1 MRPFCVNSYALV
13 VLPAAVELL
22 VAGQC
27 CYEPEPG
34 AVYRSV
40 PVRLERNQ
48 ALIDERVRDL
58 VHAVPLER
66 LDGEAIDA
74 SVGNVR
80 RRAFFRYLGRTTLSH
95 QKERFR
101 HTSQKS
107 TPRAAGKNTS
117 KPIGRVSRRH
127 LPESYSR
134 ASRSRLSPTS
144 CIPGPTSG
152 STECARVS
160 K

>member
-1 MRPFCVNSYALV
+1 MRSFCVNSYALV
-13 VLPAAVELL
+13 RVRSELNRIEAVELL

-80 RRAFFRYLGRTTLSH
+80 RRAFFR
-95 QKERFR
+95 
-101 HTSQKS
+101 
-107 TPRAAGKNTS
+107 
-117 KPIGRVSRRH
+117 
-127 LPESYSR
+127 
-134 ASRSRLSPTS
+134 
-144 CIPGPTSG
+144 
-152 STECARVS
+152 
-160 K
+160 